1 MGKFDESDVIQ
12 RFLRYVQIDTQSDEE
27 SGTSPSTEKQKKLG
41 ELLTK
46 ELQEMG
52 VEASFDS
59 EHVGLTRRL
68 QPAVIT
74 SYAVANLLIC
84 DLNDLNILTGFFGK
98 TLYLLRYRS
107 V

>member
-59 EHVGLTRRL
+59 EHCYIMGEIYLQVNTR
-68 QPAVIT
+68 
-74 SYAVANLLIC
+74 S
-84 DLNDLNILTGFFGK
+84 
-98 TLYLLRYRS
+98 S
-107 V
+107 E